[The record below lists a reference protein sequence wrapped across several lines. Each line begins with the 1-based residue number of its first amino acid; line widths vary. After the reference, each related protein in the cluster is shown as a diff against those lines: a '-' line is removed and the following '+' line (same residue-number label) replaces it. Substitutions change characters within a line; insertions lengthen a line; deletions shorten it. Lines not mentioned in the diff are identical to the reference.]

1 MKHKELL
8 TITEDIAIT
17 MDTQGIME
25 AMFTTKEG
33 LSFSCQADVDNQGWY
48 CFRLL
53 NPEVLLNKEGEEV

>member
-8 TITEDIAIT
+8 TITEDITII

-33 LSFSCQADVDNQGWY
+33 LRFRCQADVDNQGWY

-53 NPEVLLNKEGEEV
+53 NPEALLNEEGEEV